1 MNKIEPKI
9 TPQYT
14 ITVQQEAPTT
24 FNGKYELVAV
34 NPDGTDKPGTSFEI
48 GVKGFNKLYKAITA
62 QPEGDAVEMAQ
73 FRVKKKP
80 TT

>member
-1 MNKIEPKI
+1 MIEPKI
-9 TPQYT
+9 TPQ
-14 ITVQQEAPTT
+14 IHVSVQQQTPTT
-24 FNGKYELVAV
+24 FNGKYTLVAI
-34 NPDGTDKPGTSFEI
+34 NPDGTEKPGTSFEI
-48 GVKGFNKLYKAITA
+48 GVKGFNKLYKAVTA